1 MTNKRKEVTPTEI
14 DRLNRK
20 VRQALASSGG
30 LPADIPAVTTAP
42 SADLT
47 NEAVLTAGTGISVT
61 VGAGTV
67 TVANTQDPAPKDAS
81 YVTLG
86 TNGTLTNE
94 RVLTAGAGVTL
105 TDAGAGSTVTVASN
119 DIVAYK
125 SADQTLIGAALA
137 DVTDTGLS
145 LQANVT
151 YQFEFYLLCDADAA
165 TTGIDVTCNGPA
177 TSILQYEMIYWTS
190 TTATAVR
197 GSNAYNTNNA
207 STASNGATVRG
218 YWVRG
223 VIRPSAAGTLIARIK
238 REAVGTGPNV
248 RAGSYGRARRLS

>member
-1 MTNKRKEVTPTEI
+1 MTNKRKEATPTEI

-67 TVANTQDPAPKDAS
+67 TVANTQDAP
-81 YVTLG
+81 
-86 TNGTLTNE
+86 
-94 RVLTAGAGVTL
+94 
-105 TDAGAGSTVTVASN
+105 
-119 DIVAYK
+119 IK
-125 SADQTLIGAALA
+125 SVKTSDQTLIGTSFT
-137 DVTDTGLS
+137 DVSETGLA
-145 LQANVT
+145 LLANTT
-151 YQFEFYLLCDADAA
+151 YAFEFYLLCDADAV
-165 TTGIDVTCNGPA
+165 TTGIDVSCNGPT
-177 TSILQYEMIYWTS
+177 TSLLHYEMVYWTS
-190 TTATAVR
+190 TTAVATR
-197 GSNAYNTNNA
+197 GSSAYNTNNG

-223 VIRPSAAGTLIARIK
+223 VIRPTANGTLIARTK

-248 RAGSYGRARRLS
+248 RAGSYGIAWKLA

>member
-67 TVANTQDPAPKDAS
+67 TIANTQVAP
-81 YVTLG
+81 
-86 TNGTLTNE
+86 
-94 RVLTAGAGVTL
+94 
-105 TDAGAGSTVTVASN
+105 
-119 DIVAYK
+119 IVAYK
-125 SADQTLIGAALA
+125 SSDQTLIGTALA
-137 DVTDTGLS
+137 DVTGTGLS
-145 LQANVT
+145 LEANVT
-151 YQFEFYLLCDADAA
+151 YSFEFYLICDADAA

-177 TSILQYEMIYWTS
+177 TTILNYEMVYWTS
-190 TTATAVR
+190 ATAVTTR
-197 GSNAYNTNNA
+197 AGTTYNINNGSTGSNG
-207 STASNGATVRG
+207 TAAKGF
-218 YWVRG
+218 WVRG
-223 VIRPSAAGTLIARIK
+223 VIRPSAAGTLIARVK

-248 RAGSYGRARRLS
+248 RAGSYGRAWRIS